1 MPQAQTAIRPSL
13 TLKTSSLLLLLLM
26 LLGIVAALFVPG
38 AIGSGPIGGR
48 ISTGGT
54 EGGWGKWL
62 LNSIVIRVPI
72 LAVPGLDRILL
83 LLLLLLLLQLL
94 RLLGRLLIVRSSR
107 GTIIRLRGKG
117 GAIGK
122 VSIRGELGAGKKKAI
137 RYENSQ
143 KGEAK

>member
-83 LLLLLLLLQLL
+83 LLLLQLL

-107 GTIIRLRGKG
+107 GTIISLRGKG

>member
-83 LLLLLLLLQLL
+83 LLLLLLQQLL

-107 GTIIRLRGKG
+107 GTIISLRGKG

>member
-1 MPQAQTAIRPSL
+1 VPQAQTAIRPSL

-38 AIGSGPIGGR
+38 PIGSGPIGGR

-83 LLLLLLLLQLL
+83 LLLLQLL

-107 GTIIRLRGKG
+107 GTIISLRGKG

>member
-72 LAVPGLDRILL
+72 IAVPGLDRI
-83 LLLLLLLLQLL
+83 LLLLLLQLL

>member
-1 MPQAQTAIRPSL
+1 VPQAQTAIRPSL

-83 LLLLLLLLQLL
+83 LLLLQLL